1 MQKTG
6 KLKNWHLVIW
16 IAVLFVVLAGCQS
29 IAVKDPVQTPGQ
41 VTVAGKSETP
51 DGQTQAGQPTN
62 ETNGSK
68 VLVTK
73 GQSYSTMAEVAA
85 YIHEFRSLPPNFIT
99 KTEAQKLGWDNA
111 KGNLWEVTDHK
122 SIGGDRFG
130 NREGLLPKAAGRQYY
145 ECDINYYGGY
155 RGAQRIVYSN
165 DGLVFYSADHYANFR
180 QLY

>member
-6 KLKNWHLVIW
+6 KLKHWRLVMW
-16 IAVLFVVLAGCQS
+16 IVVLLAVLAGCQP
-29 IAVKDPVQTPGQ
+29 IAVKDPVQVPGQ
-41 VTVAGKSETP
+41 GTTA
-51 DGQTQAGQPTN
+51 GQT
-62 ETNGSK
+62 
-68 VLVTK
+68 VTK
-73 GQSYSTMAEVAA
+73 GQAYSTMAEVAA
-85 YIHEFRSLPPNFIT
+85 YIHEFRSLPPNYIT
-99 KTEAQKLGWDNA
+99 KAEAQKLGWDNA
-111 KGNLWEVTDHK
+111 KGNLWQVTDKK

-165 DGLVFYSADHYANFR
+165 DGLVFYSADHYENFR